1 MAAHDEAEDMAP
13 LYSSREARLRQG
25 VPSRLQNAG
34 HARHNFDHARDPF
47 ISAQRKD
54 LEKAEGQRREEGDGS
69 KMVKLYKPFPELRPK
84 HDLSQIRGNFNKSWL
99 SEYRSAQMKQF
110 EAQEQHFGSEKTQDH
125 KARFPKYERGR

>member
-1 MAAHDEAEDMAP
+1 MAARDKADAGP

-34 HARHNFDHARDPF
+34 HVRHDFDHARDPL
-47 ISAQRKD
+47 IRVQLQD

-69 KMVKLYKPFPELRPK
+69 KMVKLHKPFPELRPK
-84 HDLSQIRGNFNKSWL
+84 HDLSQIRGNFNKNWL

-110 EAQEQHFGSEKTQDH
+110 EAREQSLTAEKTQRQAPH
-125 KARFPKYERGR
+125 SPQYERGR